1 MRHAKVAIV
10 TGANQGLRLAQVRGL
25 CCTFGTEGIV
35 CLTARDR
42 KRGEQAVGDLEA
54 EGLSP
59 RLELL
64 DVRDGASVKALAD
77 AIGEQHGGMDNFISN
92 AAVRISRAARLWAAP
107 PHRQQS
113 APTGPACPASSPAM
127 DSPANAA
134 PPRCMHAV

>member
-1 MRHAKVAIV
+1 MSKVAIV
-10 TGANQGLRLAQVRGL
+10 TGANQGLGLVLVRGL
-25 CCTFGTEGIV
+25 CRTLGTEGIV

-77 AIGEQHGGMDNFISN
+77 AIGERHGGVDIFISN
-92 AAVRISRAARLWAAP
+92 AA
-107 PHRQQS
+107 
-113 APTGPACPASSPAM
+113 ACGVPK
-127 DSPANAA
+127 
-134 PPRCMHAV
+134 RCHAF